1 MSQLTVDQKNIRTL
15 LQDEDADFLIPDYQR
30 PYAWGEDECSTLWD
44 DLFAFAFPN
53 NASDR
58 FDKRNDYFLGPI
70 VTFKNDDGQQEIID
84 GQQRLT
90 TIMLLLRALYD
101 RFAKMRDR
109 NSVGLHDDIAACI
122 WKSDDYGNLDMTED
136 GLKIK
141 SEVASD
147 NDKGEFLQ
155 ILRDGKADPAWK
167 SSYAKNFRYFQGKI
181 AELAENYDGYST
193 PFASRIM
200 RHVILLPIEAGS
212 QDTALRIFST
222 LNDRGLPLSDADIF
236 KSQLYKHFSG
246 EGRKDDFVKRW
257 KAMEEGANEL
267 LHPLRGTPMDELF
280 TRYMYYRRALMGTT
294 DTTTESLRGFY
305 ARDKYSILR
314 EDGTLDDLESLLRF
328 WQHVEA
334 GDGFSDAANRR
345 FATLRFAPN
354 GMWYYL
360 LSVWFLA
367 RRDDSDNLDDEG
379 LVRLLDLTI
388 AFVWYYAIERPGV
401 NSLRTPMFPEMVNIV
416 NGADVSFSTY
426 RFGREDVIARIRA
439 FQFTNQ
445 RAITRSML
453 AWWAYHNPAQ
463 ELWDNDTV
471 LEVEH
476 IYARKRADVEP
487 LQDRSNLEALG
498 NKALLE
504 KRVNIRAADYRLSD
518 KRKYYEGFVDG
529 NGRTREGTK
538 NVELLGI
545 VRSKTDFTEA
555 DIVDRTNDIIDS
567 FVDFMDSNGLIG

>member
-44 DLFAFAFPN
+44 DLFAFSFPN

-58 FDKRNDYFLGPI
+58 FDKRNDYFLGPV
-70 VTFKNDDGQQEIID
+70 VTFKNDEGQQEIID

-101 RFAKMRDR
+101 RFAKMKDR
-109 NSVGLHDDIAACI
+109 NSVSLHDDIAACI
-122 WKSDDYGNLDMTED
+122 WKSDDFGNLDMTED

-155 ILRDGKADPAWK
+155 ILRDGKAGPTWK
-167 SSYAKNFRYFQGKI
+167 SCYAKNFRYFQGKI
-181 AELAENYDGYST
+181 AELTENYDGYST
-193 PFASRIM
+193 LFASRIM

-236 KSQLYKHFSG
+236 KSQLYKHFSS
-246 EGRKDDFVKRW
+246 EGRKDDFVTRW
-257 KAMEEGANEL
+257 KAMEESANDL

-280 TRYMYYRRALMGTT
+280 TRYMYYRRALRGTT
-294 DTTTESLRGFY
+294 GTTTESLRGFY
-305 ARDKYSILR
+305 ARNKYSILH
-314 EDGTLDDLESLLRF
+314 EDRTLDDLESLLGF
-328 WQHVEA
+328 WQRVET
-334 GDGFSDAANRR
+334 GDGFSDASNRR
-345 FATLRFAPN
+345 FAILRFAPN

-367 RRDDSDNLDDEG
+367 RRDGSDNLDDEG
-379 LVRLLDLTI
+379 LVQLLDLTI

-416 NGADVSFSTY
+416 NGTDVSFSNY

-453 AWWAYHNPAQ
+453 AWWAYHDPAQ
-463 ELWDNDTV
+463 ELWDNGTV

-476 IYARKRADVEP
+476 IYARKRAEVEP

-529 NGRTREGTK
+529 NGRAREGTK

-545 VRSKTDFTEA
+545 VGSKTDFTEE

>member
-70 VTFKNDDGQQEIID
+70 VTFKNDEGQQEIID

-122 WKSDDYGNLDMTED
+122 WKSDDYGNLDMTEE

-155 ILRDGKADPAWK
+155 ILRDGKANPAWK

-181 AELAENYDGYST
+181 AELAENYDGYSA

-236 KSQLYKHFSG
+236 KSQLYKHFSS
-246 EGRKDDFVKRW
+246 EGKKDDFVTRW
-257 KAMEEGANEL
+257 KAMEEGANDL
-267 LHPLRGTPMDELF
+267 LRPLRGTPMDELF

-328 WQHVEA
+328 WQRVEA
-334 GDGFSDAANRR
+334 SPTPRTDASQ
-345 FATLRFAPN
+345 PC
-354 GMWYYL
+354 
-360 LSVWFLA
+360 V
-367 RRDDSDNLDDEG
+367 
-379 LVRLLDLTI
+379 
-388 AFVWYYAIERPGV
+388 
-401 NSLRTPMFPEMVNIV
+401 SLPT
-416 NGADVSFSTY
+416 AC
-426 RFGREDVIARIRA
+426 
-439 FQFTNQ
+439 
-445 RAITRSML
+445 
-453 AWWAYHNPAQ
+453 
-463 ELWDNDTV
+463 
-471 LEVEH
+471 
-476 IYARKRADVEP
+476 
-487 LQDRSNLEALG
+487 
-498 NKALLE
+498 
-504 KRVNIRAADYRLSD
+504 
-518 KRKYYEGFVDG
+518 
-529 NGRTREGTK
+529 GT
-538 NVELLGI
+538 
-545 VRSKTDFTEA
+545 TC
-555 DIVDRTNDIIDS
+555 
-567 FVDFMDSNGLIG
+567 